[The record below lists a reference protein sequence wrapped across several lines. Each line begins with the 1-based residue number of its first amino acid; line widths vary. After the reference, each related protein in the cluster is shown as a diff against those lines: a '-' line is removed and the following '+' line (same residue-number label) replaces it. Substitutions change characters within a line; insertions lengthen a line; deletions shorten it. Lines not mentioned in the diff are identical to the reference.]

1 MIMQKLP
8 ILSGHKIIKILSSI
22 GFNVVGQKGSH
33 VRMKKKKTQTN
44 VWIVV
49 VPLHNETSIGTY
61 RSILKQA
68 GLTKEEF
75 IRLYEKNR

>member
-1 MIMQKLP
+1 MQKLP

-33 VRMKKKKTQTN
+33 VRMKKKMQTN

-61 RSILKQA
+61 KSILKQA